1 MAHPRVCGEN
11 KFFKGFVS
19 RPVGSSPRVRGK
31 HERLL
36 HVARGGRLIP
46 ACAGK
51 TRPHMGS
58 ALIPWAH
65 PRVCGENTSS
75 ASVIW
80 SQRGSSPRVRGKPDP
95 LRPPRHRRGLIPA
108 CAGKTGIVG
117 QLEVDDGAHPRVC
130 GENGHRWTARSRR
143 RGSSPR
149 VRGKHRATFEAL
161 AGMGLIPACAG
172 KTLRL
177 FFWSAGGRA
186 HPRVCGENARYS
198 FCAVPRRGSSPRVRG
213 KRRPLGQHRAAR
225 GLIPARA
232 GKTVGVG
239 PLRPHSVAHPRACG
253 ENSARREPSSRS
265 TGSSPR
271 VRGKRH
277 LQRARLDNH
286 GLIPAR
292 AGKTSKPSATSRHYW
307 AHPRACGENGRPTA
321 LQLLTPGS
329 SPRVRGKP
337 RP

>member
-130 GENGHRWTARSRR
+130 GENTARPSRLWPGW
-143 RGSSPR
+143 GSSPR
-149 VRGKHRATFEAL
+149 VRGKPCVSFSGRQGA
-161 AGMGLIPACAG
+161 GLIPACAG
-172 KTLRL
+172 KTRAIP
-177 FFWSAGGRA
+177 SARSHVGA
-186 HPRVCGENARYS
+186 HPRACGENAGRL
-198 FCAVPRRGSSPRVRG
+198 ANTAPHAGSSPRVRG
-213 KRRPLGQHRAAR
+213 KRWAWDRFDRTLW
-225 GLIPARA
+225 LIPARA
-232 GKTVGVG
+232 GKTVHAGSRA
-239 PLRPHSVAHPRACG
+239 PAPRAHPRACG
-253 ENSARREPSSRS
+253 ENDTSSVPDS
-265 TGSSPR
+265 TTTGSSPR
-271 VRGKRH
+271 VRGKLLNRQIGLH
-277 LQRARLDNH
+277 AIR
-286 GLIPAR
+286 LIPAR
-292 AGKTSKPSATSRHYW
+292 AGKTE
-307 AHPRACGENGRPTA
+307 G
-321 LQLLTPGS
+321 
-329 SPRVRGKP
+329 
-337 RP
+337 